1 MAQLAPPVP
10 LQAQATR
17 KPSRPPPGA
26 PIQAKLD
33 VGPAGDHFEREAD
46 AVAATVMSTGSA
58 PVSIPPTITPLGAQR
73 KPAPPK
79 KEEERKA
86 KPKTSGGLAAQRKA
100 APPKKEEERKAK
112 PKSSGGLAAQRK
124 AAPKREEE
132 KPKARAQRESAAGM
146 AGGTASPSVEGAIQ
160 SMRAGP
166 APGLDGA
173 TRGFMENRFGR
184 DFGDVRVH
192 HGTQAAQAADALGA
206 QAFTTGNDIFFNRGQ
221 YKPNSEGGRR
231 LLAHELTH
239 TVQQKGAK
247 GTAARRRIQRTAPP
261 PQAPAKAPVPANREL
276 TFTLRNNGQ
285 NRDGTIKLGPPPE
298 IVFPHLNLPT
308 VGGVMKGTAS
318 GEMQPTAAAP
328 VTVPTTSHSFTRTT
342 PRQGSATT
350 KWLDGVR
357 ATGFQSQIQS
367 VLTTKLGRR
376 SAGAPTSPPA
386 NEPFQMP
393 NGYYV
398 LGFQHPRAD
407 EQTTFLWGG
416 MPELASN
423 ELVLNPRWSQNGGQ
437 SELTMDVDH
446 MLELQLGGADTFDN
460 MWLLESRFNQRSG
473 ALINGRLISE
483 TNEAVRDVQARYDL
497 TGVTLPD
504 TAAIRESWKKTF
516 LALRQGPGMP
526 DGTEYWTKEGIRL
539 GRQLARLK
547 FLTSRDL
554 AARGFRPRSTEG
566 TPSRVYLFPNPNGGM
581 MRFLNVV
588 ADGELHASDQSNR
601 LFDNIELA
609 GGRLAPSGGERLAT
623 IEVIWMKARRTAG
636 GPRTPRGSP
645 MRRNGQVVRD
655 ATPMSVDVMKLP
667 GFMDVGYISP
677 NSVYN
682 GRTGWDLPGAS
693 PVEFSTFGLNSEGLL
708 VGEGTLTATKALLP
722 RLRADV
728 VMAPNELRID
738 FPIPRESFSLGP
750 VTITA
755 LTMSLGVGESGPFL
769 RGAADFVIS
778 SLGHGSVIADV
789 SREGP
794 TIAGEFNLDMDFLDP
809 ARIAVSYN
817 FADDSFLAEGTLG
830 VPQGRIPGVDSG
842 QVTVRIT
849 REAIGVS
856 GTMTLGGPL
865 RGTIINVTYNQ
876 TDGLKIGA
884 DNIPLPLSSI
894 PAIQSATLS
903 VHATRAPEGG
913 WSFAGA
919 GQATL
924 AVPGATGTIGI
935 SYLDGAITFTADA
948 QIARGPATGSLSFT
962 ATNRAIDEGGR
973 PIDGPPVDQ
982 ISVWGRGSV
991 TIRFGNLLT
1000 GTAGV
1005 ELTADNRVILQGTIG
1020 LPPVFE
1026 VFARREYNKDL
1037 FTLEP
1042 PEFPIWGVSVAGVGV
1057 GIFAFVNAR
1066 VFFNAYVGPGEIRNA
1081 QLGATMDL
1089 DRPEDA
1095 TVTGHAEFHVPAYAG
1110 LGLDVG
1116 GGLRARAAVA
1126 YVEGRVGL
1134 TGELGIQA
1142 DASAALDVSWSRAAG
1157 LALSADLSAQAQP
1170 KFSLSANASVTVG
1183 VDLLVTDVSHTFGPW
1198 SKQLGSFG
1206 PDMTLGVSMPVR
1218 WSEAN
1223 GLDLSLDNIEI
1234 QRPSLD
1240 AQALMSSVFDQLAG

>member
-10 LQAQATR
+10 LQTQAAR
-17 KPSRPPPGA
+17 KPARPLLGP

-46 AVAATVMSTGSA
+46 AVASAVMSAGSA

-73 KPAPPK
+73 K
-79 KEEERKA
+79 
-86 KPKTSGGLAAQRKA
+86 A

-112 PKSSGGLAAQRK
+112 PARSGGLSAQRK
-124 AAPKREEE
+124 AAPRREEQ
-132 KPKARAQRESAAGM
+132 KPKARAQREAAAGA
-146 AGGTASPSVEGAIQ
+146 AGGTASPSVETAIQ

-192 HGTQAAQAADALGA
+192 HGTQAAQAADGLGA
-206 QAFTTGNDIFFNRGQ
+206 QAFTTGNDIFFNHGQ
-221 YKPNSEGGRR
+221 YQPNSEGGRR

-247 GTAARRRIQRTAPP
+247 GTAARRRIQRAPKA
-261 PQAPAKAPVPANREL
+261 APAPKLPPPANREFP
-276 TFTLRNNGQ
+276 FTLANNNQ
-285 NRDGTIKLGPPPE
+285 SRTGTLKLGPPPE

-308 VGGVMKGTAS
+308 VDGVMKGTAS
-318 GEMQPTAAAP
+318 GEMQPAAANG
-328 VTVPTTSHSFTRTT
+328 VTVPTTSHTFTSST
-342 PRQGSATT
+342 PRAGNTTGAWITGVTSAS
-350 KWLDGVR
+350 
-357 ATGFQSQIQS
+357 FSSQIQAR
-367 VLTTKLGRR
+367 LTEKLRPR
-376 SAGAPTSPPA
+376 ENAPTRPPKD
-386 NEPFQMP
+386 EPFQMP
-393 NGYYV
+393 NGAYV
-398 LGFQHPRAD
+398 MGFTKPNGAE
-407 EQTTFLWGG
+407 EQTFVWGK
-416 MPELASN
+416 MPELAQTN
-423 ELVLNPRWSQNGGQ
+423 LILIPRWSPRGAKYDV
-437 SELTMDVDH
+437 TMDVDH
-446 MLELQLGGADTFDN
+446 LLELQLGGADTFEN

-473 ALINGRLISE
+473 ALINGRLVSE
-483 TNEAVRDVQARYDL
+483 TNEAVKDIEKTYDL
-497 TGVTLPD
+497 TGITLPG
-504 TAAIRESWKKTF
+504 AATIRSAWKKTF
-516 LALRQGPGMP
+516 VALRPGPNMG
-526 DGTEYWTKEGIRL
+526 DNGRDYWTQTAIRE
-539 GRQLARLK
+539 GRQLSPLK
-547 FLTSRDL
+547 FLTSGDL
-554 AARGFRPRSTEG
+554 SDRGFRPRGSEG
-566 TPSRVYLFPNPNGGM
+566 TPSRVYLFPNQNGGL

-588 ADGELHASDQSNR
+588 ADGELHVSDKSAK
-601 LFDNIELA
+601 LFPNIKLF
-609 GGRLAPSGGERLAT
+609 GGRLDKGDGDKLAT
-623 IEVIWMKARRTAG
+623 IEVIWMKARKTAK
-636 GPRTPRGSP
+636 GS
-645 MRRNGQVVRD
+645 RIQRDGQVVRD

-667 GFMDVGYISP
+667 GFVDVGYISP
-677 NSVYN
+677 NSVYR
-682 GRTGWDLPGAS
+682 GRQGWDLPGSS
-693 PVEFSTFGLNSEGLL
+693 PVEFSTFGLNDEGCL
-708 VGEGTLTATKALLP
+708 VGEGTLTASKALFP
-722 RLRADV
+722 GLRADIH
-728 VMAPNELRID
+728 MLPDEMRMD
-738 FPIPRESFSLGP
+738 FPIPQKEFNLGP
-750 VTITA
+750 VTVTA
-755 LTMSLGVGESGPFL
+755 LVMSLGVNADGPFV
-769 RGAADFVIS
+769 RGVADFMIA
-778 SLGHGSVIADV
+778 SLGQGSVTAEVGKD
-789 SREGP
+789 GP

-809 ARIAVSYN
+809 ARVAVSYN
-817 FADDSFLAEGTLG
+817 FADDTFLAEGTLG

-842 QVTVRIT
+842 EVTISIT

-856 GTMTLGGPL
+856 GSMTLGGPL

-884 DNIPLPLSSI
+884 DNIPLPLASI
-894 PAIQSATLS
+894 PAIQNATLS
-903 VHATRAPEGG
+903 ISATRKPEGG
-913 WSFAGA
+913 WSFGGA

-924 AVPGATGTIGI
+924 LVPGATGTIGI
-935 SYLDGAITFTADA
+935 AYLDGALTFTAA
-948 QIARGPATGSLSFT
+948 AEIAKGPATGTLNFT
-962 ATNRAIDEGGR
+962 ATNRAIDEEGK
-973 PIDGPPVDQ
+973 PVEGPPVDQ

-991 TIRFGNLLT
+991 TIKFGNLLT

-1005 ELTADNRVILQGTIG
+1005 ELTPDNRVIISGTIG

-1026 VFARREYNKDL
+1026 VFAKREYNKDL

-1081 QLGATMDL
+1081 QIGATMDL

-1142 DASAALDVSWSRAAG
+1142 DAAAAIDISWSRAAG

-1198 SKQLGSFG
+1198 TKELGSFG

-1240 AQALMSSVFDQLAG
+1240 AEALMSSVFDQLAG